1 MARDYKDRG
10 ERRSKKRASTLTQ
23 AKPGRWL
30 LIGGLIFGFIAF
42 LVYLKSTAPVAKQGA
57 ASVQQDVA
65 DTQTVPSKV
74 KATSAKQAKTAE
86 KPRDDAAPAD
96 PEFMFYGILPAG
108 EVMIPEHELKAR
120 VREELVGK
128 GHSTKYTLQAG
139 AFRDLKD
146 ADQLKAE
153 LALLGIVSK
162 IETAV
167 INGKPTWHRVRLG
180 PYTQLDEVE
189 KIKAQL
195 KKNGNDV
202 LVTEVS
208 K

>member
-1 MARDYKDRG
+1 MAKDYKDRS
-10 ERRSKKRASTLTQ
+10 ERRPKKRASTITQ
-23 AKPGRWL
+23 AKPGRWV

-42 LVYLKSTAPVAKQGA
+42 LAYLKSTAPVVKQGA
-57 ASVQQDVA
+57 ATVQQNTA
-65 DTQTVPSKV
+65 DTQTE
-74 KATSAKQAKTAE
+74 SAKIKTPSSKKTKTVE
-86 KPRDDAAPAD
+86 KPMESTAPAD

-120 VREELVGK
+120 VREELVGR
-128 GHSTKYTLQAG
+128 GQSTKYTLQAG

-146 ADQLKAE
+146 ADHLKAE

-162 IETAV
+162 IETAI